1 MRQKSN
7 ITLVMYV
14 VTILVT
20 IFLFFYW
27 STEENRTS
35 LFAFNLSYAIFLESL
50 FYGFIYIIKLK
61 SKKVLGTTY
70 SILGTVSFFY
80 LLFGIIS
87 MLVFNIFLSD
97 LISVM
102 WYYSLIILGT
112 LFSLI
117 FSSFSLKLNNAQ
129 VDEAEQLEEQSNLRS
144 SLMQELKYLGK
155 SYISALNEKGLTEKL
170 ESGYNSII
178 EKLENKI
185 RYINPKDFENTRV
198 KSKLKNQID
207 EINNQITELKRI
219 DSDGVVV
226 QKQIIRSVNNS
237 LDYLNSL

>member
-1 MRQKSN
+1 
-7 ITLVMYV
+7 MYV

-129 VDEAEQLEEQSNLRS
+129 VDEAEELEEQSNLKS

-155 SYISALNEKGLTEKL
+155 SYISALNEKGLTEKF

-207 EINNQITELKRI
+207 EINNQVTELKRI